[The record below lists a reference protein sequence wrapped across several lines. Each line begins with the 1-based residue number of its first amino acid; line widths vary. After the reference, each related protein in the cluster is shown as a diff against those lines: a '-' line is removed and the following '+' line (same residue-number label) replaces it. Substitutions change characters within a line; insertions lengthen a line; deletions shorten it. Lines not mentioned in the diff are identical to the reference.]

1 MHPNLYYLNMP
12 AFSYLKDSIFKGILN
27 IFGLTI
33 ESEVILDPP
42 SLIDVYARLSPL
54 TLAFGLLKMYE
65 SREVTERGPFLHVV
79 VQSSPPVFT
88 AEGSGYVSV
97 LGIES
102 EAILCVSDDGFE
114 GQYIWQHIWSS

>member
-1 MHPNLYYLNMP
+1 M
-12 AFSYLKDSIFKGILN
+12 
-27 IFGLTI
+27 
-33 ESEVILDPP
+33 DPP

-114 GQYIWQHIWSS
+114 VSIYGSIFGVLEAELMIRAFYWLHSGCIIQCRREDKQ